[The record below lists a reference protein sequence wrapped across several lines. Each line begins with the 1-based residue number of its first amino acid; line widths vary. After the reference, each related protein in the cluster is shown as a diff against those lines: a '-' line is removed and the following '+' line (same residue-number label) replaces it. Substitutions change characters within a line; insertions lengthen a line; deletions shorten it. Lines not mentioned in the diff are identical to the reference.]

1 LNQMIMRKLTK
12 PFMTNG
18 NERLA
23 AELTG
28 TIVEELAL
36 WQLLFL
42 FIEVT
47 GSIVQ
52 NIYSGCRKQSNI
64 IECNI
69 WKRIRFDDF

>member
-28 TIVEELAL
+28 T
-36 WQLLFL
+36 
-42 FIEVT
+42 
-47 GSIVQ
+47 
-52 NIYSGCRKQSNI
+52 R
-64 IECNI
+64 
-69 WKRIRFDDF
+69 